1 MMLLRNNTGEKTME
15 QHFSSTENF
24 QPTVIHP
31 IRVSSSDKRKIKT
44 FSDLKKL
51 KEFITSRPI
60 LQEMVNVEE
69 SWEVA
74 FRPFSLD
81 NIILLSSPSSDTF
94 PTGYLSL
101 H

>member
-51 KEFITSRPI
+51 KEFITKDIHKRMNSFGNDNH
-60 LQEMVNVEE
+60 VNK
-69 SWEVA
+69 
-74 FRPFSLD
+74 FMFFS
-81 NIILLSSPSSDTF
+81 
-94 PTGYLSL
+94 YLNLAYS
-101 H
+101 